1 MYQNQNEDLLDFSE
15 TEPFSISERLA
26 LIKLRHMGWLLVG
39 SAVKAAIISF
49 STSALHLIGD

>member
-1 MYQNQNEDLLDFSE
+1 MKIGLFDFSE

-26 LIKLRHMGWLLVG
+26 RKLRPMGWLLVG

-49 STSALHLIGD
+49 STTALHLIGD

>member
-26 LIKLRHMGWLLVG
+26 RKLRPMGWLLVG

-49 STSALHLIGD
+49 STTALHLIGD

>member
-1 MYQNQNEDLLDFSE
+1 MKIGLLDFSE

-49 STSALHLIGD
+49 STTALHLIGD